1 MFEVS
6 GTTWTRLRN
15 WFEASLL
22 TITAGRFFLTSPP
35 PRAVRRRRE
44 PRHGSKARAR
54 VVPEK
59 IQPPERPHRDEIL
72 RHLVGGPDDEKEQRG
87 NEGATPVALLHA
99 HRLQRHAG
107 EKAVLN
113 EVPLLRRR
121 LVPVYG
127 EEQKKVHAHDNGE
140 GGERGRAIRAA
151 REPRPHTEARENRAS
166 RSPPPERHV
175 RLQARQDPLQP

>member
-44 PRHGSKARAR
+44 PRRSSKARAR
-54 VVPEK
+54 VIPEK
-59 IQPPERPHRDEIL
+59 VQPPERPHRDEIL
-72 RHLVGGPDDEKEQRG
+72 RHLVAGSDDEEEQHG
-87 NEGATPVALLHA
+87 NEGAAPVALLHA
-99 HRLQRHAG
+99 HSLQRHTR
-107 EKAVLN
+107 EEAVLN

-121 LVPVYG
+121 LVPVHG
-127 EEQKKVHAHDNGE
+127 EEQKHVHARSE
-140 GGERGRAIRAA
+140 ERRVG
-151 REPRPHTEARENRAS
+151 
-166 RSPPPERHV
+166 
-175 RLQARQDPLQP
+175 